1 MQVLKF
7 DNRCAK
13 MEKYE
18 KLHYKES
25 SLLIIQIDGYIY
37 TFIYFY
43 VYIYIYILY
52 YILNIIYYI
61 IYIKYGYIYIYIF
74 SFLMV
79 IFRDELM
86 LKYGIWYFLVK
97 QNLHFFDPF
106 AYDLA
111 WSVTNQCM
119 IGFSMPFLFISRK
132 CRNSSV
138 EFVLFILIHNA
149 YKIGF

>member
-7 DNRCAK
+7 DNLCAK
-13 MEKYE
+13 IEKYE

-37 TFIYFY
+37 TFIHFY
-43 VYIYIYILY
+43 VYIYLLY

-61 IYIKYGYIYIYIF
+61 IYIKYGYIYICIYIYIYIYIY
-74 SFLMV
+74 SFLRV
-79 IFRDELM
+79 VFRDELM

-97 QNLHFFDPF
+97 HNLQLFDPF

-111 WSVTNQCM
+111 
-119 IGFSMPFLFISRK
+119 
-132 CRNSSV
+132 
-138 EFVLFILIHNA
+138 
-149 YKIGF
+149 

>member
-1 MQVLKF
+1 
-7 DNRCAK
+7 

-43 VYIYIYILY
+43 VYIYIYIYILY

-74 SFLMV
+74 FSHGYISRRAHV
-79 IFRDELM
+79 
-86 LKYGIWYFLVK
+86 KIWY
-97 QNLHFFDPF
+97 
-106 AYDLA
+106 
-111 WSVTNQCM
+111 M
-119 IGFSMPFLFISRK
+119 
-132 CRNSSV
+132 
-138 EFVLFILIHNA
+138 VLLS
-149 YKIGF
+149 